1 MKVLIV
7 ASVYSHIMNFHL
19 PYLRK
24 FREEGWEVH
33 LACSGALL
41 GAIFVDKTIEVPFKK
56 RMCSTD
62 NLKATRFLRGQ
73 IQKETYDLIITHTSL
88 AAFFT
93 RLAVK
98 GMKERPKVINV
109 VHGYLF
115 DDESSYMKQK
125 TFLGAEMFL
134 APETDLIL
142 TMNQWDYETAVR
154 YKLGSQIEKIPGMGV
169 DFARLTQTNPTDVI
183 SLRKQLSIPT
193 DAVILIYAAE
203 FSKRKSQHVLIEAM
217 RYLPERCFLILPGE
231 GALLESCRSLA
242 KRMHVADRVIC
253 PGQVGDISNWYH
265 MADIAVTASRSEG
278 LPFNVMEAMYCGL
291 PVVASAVK
299 GHVDLIKDG
308 VNGLL
313 YSYADVQEYAES
325 VQELIDDARLRRA
338 IAERA
343 AISVKGFKLE
353 RVQQIIMDLY
363 MSPIKEKTTVSAN
376 NWTENEMELIS

>member
-1 MKVLIV
+1 
-7 ASVYSHIMNFHL
+7 
-19 PYLRK
+19 
-24 FREEGWEVH
+24 
-33 LACSGALL
+33 
-41 GAIFVDKTIEVPFKK
+41 
-56 RMCSTD
+56 
-62 NLKATRFLRGQ
+62 
-73 IQKETYDLIITHTSL
+73 
-88 AAFFT
+88 
-93 RLAVK
+93 
-98 GMKERPKVINV
+98 
-109 VHGYLF
+109 
-115 DDESSYMKQK
+115 
-125 TFLGAEMFL
+125 
-134 APETDLIL
+134 
-142 TMNQWDYETAVR
+142 
-154 YKLGSQIEKIPGMGV
+154 
-169 DFARLTQTNPTDVI
+169 
-183 SLRKQLSIPT
+183 
-193 DAVILIYAAE
+193 
-203 FSKRKSQHVLIEAM
+203 
-217 RYLPERCFLILPGE
+217 
-231 GALLESCRSLA
+231 
-242 KRMHVADRVIC
+242 
-253 PGQVGDISNWYH
+253 